1 MNEGVRCADTG
12 ETVFQAG
19 GSARSNFGA
28 FEEQQGGKGGG
39 RVMHSGESG
48 RK

>member
-19 GSARSNFGA
+19 GSARSNLGA
-28 FEEQQGGKGGG
+28 FEEQQGGE
-39 RVMHSGESG
+39 RWWESDG
-48 RK
+48 FRREW